1 MNAQDEMIQAK
12 ADQAISKAAATV
24 SADAAKDAATA
35 TASALK
41 VNATEKCTTVKEK
54 VSDPKFYSGT

>member
-24 SADAAKDAATA
+24 SADAAKDAAA
-35 TASALK
+35 EIGRAH
-41 VNATEKCTTVKEK
+41 V
-54 VSDPKFYSGT
+54 